1 MEPKFESYTY
11 KELLDVHKHIDRDAY
26 PDRFQKISELLEAKK
41 VGTPSSLNSES
52 DNELAEDQDDG
63 IYSKPPI
70 RNIDQDGN
78 YIPNDIPIIER
89 ILNLIIAMSLLTYGL
104 YGLYKGEI
112 YIPGKR
118 GNGIHLYGEAVWIM
132 FVGLICGAIV
142 FISVVIDHYDKR
154 DNEHKYYKFGR
165 LVKYI
170 GIGCLCLA
178 IIWELVRR

>member
-26 PDRFQKISELLEAKK
+26 PDRFLKVSALLAAKN
-41 VGTPSSLNSES
+41 VDMPRSVDSES
-52 DNELAEDQDDG
+52 DTDILEDEEEG

-78 YIPNDIPIIER
+78 YIPNDIPINER
-89 ILNLIIAMSLLTYGL
+89 ILNIIISMSFLAYGL

-118 GNGIHLYGEAVWIM
+118 GDGMHLYGEAVWIM
-132 FVGLICGAIV
+132 LAGLICGAIV
-142 FISVVIDHYDKR
+142 FISVVLDHYDKR
-154 DNEHKYYKFGR
+154 DNEHKYYKFGSA
-165 LVKYI
+165 VKYM
-170 GIGCLCLA
+170 GIGCFSLA
-178 IIWELVRR
+178 IIWELIRR